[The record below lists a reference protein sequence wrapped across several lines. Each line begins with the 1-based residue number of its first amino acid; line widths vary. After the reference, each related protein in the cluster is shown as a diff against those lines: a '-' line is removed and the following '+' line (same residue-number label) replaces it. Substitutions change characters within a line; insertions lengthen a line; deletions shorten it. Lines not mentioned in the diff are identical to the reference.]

1 MSLRLILLLHPV
13 ATATRNRV
21 ASLALHLIDVSHRAH
36 FFGWLLRSTVTSTSI
51 SHRITSKHISYY
63 LIVVLFWFN

>member
-13 ATATRNRV
+13 ATLNRV